1 MFEQISVDPQICG
14 GKPCIK
20 GTRIPVYMLL
30 ELLEQGLNFQ
40 QIIQNYYPQIDV
52 EQIKACIHYANA
64 LVQDEEIYYAEE
76 LAL

>member
-40 QIIQNYYPQIDV
+40 QIIQDYYPQIDV
-52 EQIKACIHYANA
+52 EQIKACINYANA
-64 LVQDEEIYYAEE
+64 LVKDEEIYYAEE